1 MNTHPIPLLLTLVLV
16 SGPGI
21 AAPRTVTLDVQN
33 MTCPVCPLTVR
44 KALEQVS
51 GVQRVT
57 VDYGSK
63 TATVQFDDATAT
75 EDRLAEATK
84 AAGYPSTV
92 RRGAP

>member
-1 MNTHPIPLLLTLVLV
+1 MNIRLLPPLLALVLA
-16 SGPGI
+16 SGPGS
-21 AAPRTVTLDVQN
+21 AAPRTITLDVQN

-51 GVQRVT
+51 GVQQVT
-57 VDYGSK
+57 FDYESK

-75 EDRLAEATK
+75 PGRLTEATA

-92 RRGAP
+92 RSEGK